1 MPPCARPCVADRLG
15 RRLGIIRG
23 TSLSARRNESFAD
36 GHGPERVLRV
46 SGASFLRVSSR
57 THFFYKHSIA
67 TSRCRKTEWL
77 LCGAH
82 ASSVLAARFALVLD
96 GKQLESSRL
105 PNAYSTNTS
114 GGRGVENSSLFPLAL
129 YAVAK
134 ENYFRVT

>member
-1 MPPCARPCVADRLG
+1 MSRSLASIGDRARMPPRARPCVADRLG
-15 RRLGIIRG
+15 RRLGTIRD
-23 TSLSARRNESFAD
+23 TSRSARRNESVAD
-36 GHGPERVLRV
+36 ETSR
-46 SGASFLRVSSR
+46 GAFCASPVPRSSTIR
-57 THFFYKHSIA
+57 LKHTFYKHSIA

-114 GGRGVENSSLFPLAL
+114 GGGERALSSRTPC
-129 YAVAK
+129 
-134 ENYFRVT
+134 TP